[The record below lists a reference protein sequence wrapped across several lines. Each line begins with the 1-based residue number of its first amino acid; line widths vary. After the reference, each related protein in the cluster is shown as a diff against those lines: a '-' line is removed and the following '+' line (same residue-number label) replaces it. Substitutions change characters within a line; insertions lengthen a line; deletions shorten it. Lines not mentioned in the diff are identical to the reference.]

1 VEAIAPRYRIPR
13 LKTARIRSRHGLFL
27 LLGLVGIG
35 TVAMGQGKQIVVQA
49 VDARNG
55 KPIANQHMLV
65 FGGDSPEAAKQHKSQ
80 YELTTDKDGVATLT
94 LATGTEWLQVW
105 MDWHVL
111 CQSEPN
117 SKSFPVRD
125 ILDSGLSTPNTCSSA
140 SEKAV
145 PGHLVVFARPAH
157 FWEKMRQ

>member
-1 VEAIAPRYRIPR
+1 MRRDNVMAFR
-13 LKTARIRSRHGLFL
+13 KKGLFL
-27 LLGLVGIG
+27 LLGLIGIG
-35 TVAMGQGKQIVVQA
+35 TAATGQEKQIVVQA

-65 FGGDSPEAAKQHKSQ
+65 FGGDSQETVKQHKSQ
-80 YELTTDKDGVATLT
+80 YELTTDKDGLATLT
-94 LATGTEWLQVW
+94 LVPGTQWLQVW

-117 SKSFPVRD
+117 GKSFPVRD

-140 SEKAV
+140 SEKAA
-145 PGHLVVFARPAH
+145 PGH
-157 FWEKMRQ
+157 

>member
-1 VEAIAPRYRIPR
+1 MAFR
-13 LKTARIRSRHGLFL
+13 KKGLFL
-27 LLGLVGIG
+27 LLGLIGIC
-35 TVAMGQGKQIVVQA
+35 TVAMGQDKQIVVQA

-55 KPIANQHMLV
+55 KPIANQHLLV
-65 FGGDSPEAAKQHKSQ
+65 FGGDSPQAVEQHKSQ
-80 YELTTDKDGVATLT
+80 YELTTDTDGVATLT

-125 ILDSGLSTPNTCSSA
+125 ILASGLSTPNTCTSVSKEA
-140 SEKAV
+140 A

-157 FWEKMRQ
+157 LWEKMRQ

>member
-1 VEAIAPRYRIPR
+1 
-13 LKTARIRSRHGLFL
+13 
-27 LLGLVGIG
+27 
-35 TVAMGQGKQIVVQA
+35 MGQDKQIVVQA

-65 FGGDSPEAAKQHKSQ
+65 FGGDSPEAVRQHKSR

-94 LATGTEWLQVW
+94 LGPGTQWLQVW

-117 SKSFPVRD
+117 SKSFPVSD
-125 ILDSGLSTPNTCSSA
+125 ILSSGMSTPNTCSA
-140 SEKAV
+140 VSEKAV

>member
-1 VEAIAPRYRIPR
+1 MALRKKE
-13 LKTARIRSRHGLFL
+13 LCL
-27 LLGLVGIG
+27 LLALIG
-35 TVAMGQGKQIVVQA
+35 TGTAAMAQDKQIVVRA
-49 VDARNG
+49 VDARNS

-65 FGGDSPEAAKQHKSQ
+65 FGGYSPEAVRQHRSQ
-80 YELTTDKDGVATLT
+80 YELTTDKDGFATLT
-94 LATGTEWLQVW
+94 LAPGTEWLQVW

-117 SKSFPVRD
+117 SKSFPVSD
-125 ILDSGLSTPNTCSSA
+125 ILASGLSAPNTCSSV
-140 SEKAV
+140 SEKAA

>member
-1 VEAIAPRYRIPR
+1 MAFR
-13 LKTARIRSRHGLFL
+13 KKGLCL
-27 LLGLVGIG
+27 LLGLIGIG
-35 TVAMGQGKQIVVQA
+35 TAAMGQQIVVQA

-65 FGGDSPEAAKQHKSQ
+65 FGGDSPEAVRQHENQ
-80 YELTTDKDGVATLT
+80 YDLTTDKDGMATLT
-94 LATGTEWLQVW
+94 LGPGTQWLQVW

-111 CQSEPN
+111 CQKEPN
-117 SKSFPVRD
+117 SRSFPVSD
-125 ILDSGLSTPNTCSSA
+125 ILASGVSTPNTCSSV
-140 SEKAV
+140 SEKAA

>member
-1 VEAIAPRYRIPR
+1 MAFR
-13 LKTARIRSRHGLFL
+13 KKGLCL
-27 LLGLVGIG
+27 LLGLIGIG
-35 TVAMGQGKQIVVQA
+35 TAAMGQDKQIVVQA

-55 KPIANQHMLV
+55 KPITNQHVLV
-65 FGGDSPEAAKQHKSQ
+65 FGGDSPEAVRQHKSQ
-80 YELTTDKDGVATLT
+80 YELMTDKDGLATLT
-94 LATGTEWLQVW
+94 LVPGTQWLQVW

-125 ILDSGLSTPNTCSSA
+125 ILDSGLSTPNTCSSV
-140 SEKAV
+140 SEKAA
-145 PGHLVVFARPAH
+145 PGHLVVFARPER